1 MVSEAT
7 RERIDEV
14 YRLESRRAFAT
25 LVRLLRDFDLAEE
38 SLHEAFV
45 AAVEQWPEAGV
56 PDNPRA
62 WLVSTARF
70 KAVDVVRRRQRFDA
84 ARVEIARP
92 IDDSSEHDRH
102 HDDEK
107 LVDDRLRLI
116 FACCH
121 PALAPPVQV
130 ALTLREVCGLTTED
144 IASAFLVPPATM
156 AQRLVRG
163 KAKIR
168 DAGIPFE
175 VPTLAD
181 LPERLDAVLSVVYL
195 VFSEGYSASSGDSVT
210 RVELSAE
217 AIRLG
222 RLLCELHRDGEVFG
236 LLAMML
242 LHESRR
248 AARSTED
255 GDLILLEDQD
265 RGLWNRGMI
274 AEGLLWASRALSVES
289 VGPYAIQAAIAREH
303 AIAASSAETNWS
315 RVVSWYDLLKQAAPS
330 PIIDLNR
337 AVAVAMSDGA
347 QAGLNL
353 IDQLLADGELAHFH
367 LAHAARADLLRR
379 VGATSLAKQ
388 AYERAMG
395 LAKQEPERRFL
406 QMRMRQLEN

>member
-7 RERIDEV
+7 HARIDEV
-14 YRLESRRAFAT
+14 YRQESRRAFAT

-45 AAVEQWPEAGV
+45 AAVEQWPQTGV
-56 PDNPRA
+56 PEKPRA

-84 ARVEIARP
+84 AKLEIARP
-92 IDDSSEHDRH
+92 VDDTPETVAY
-102 HDDEK
+102 DDER
-107 LVDDRLRLI
+107 LGDDRLRLI

-121 PALAPPVQV
+121 PAIAPPVQV

-175 VPTLAD
+175 VPPLAD

-195 VFSEGYSASSGDSVT
+195 VFSEGYSASSGESVT

-236 LLAMML
+236 LLALML

-248 AARSTED
+248 AARATKD

-265 RGLWNRGMI
+265 RTLWNRGMI
-274 AEGLLWASRALSVES
+274 AEGLLWASRALSVDA
-289 VGPYAIQAAIAREH
+289 VGPYAVQAAIAREH
-303 AIAASSAETNWS
+303 AIAPSSAETNWS
-315 RVVSWYDLLKQAAPS
+315 RLVSWYDLLKQAAPS
-330 PIIDLNR
+330 PVVDLNR
-337 AVAVAMSDGA
+337 AVAVAMSEGP
-347 QAGLNL
+347 QAGVAL
-353 IDQLLADGELAHFH
+353 IDELLSSGQLADFH

-379 VGATSLAKQ
+379 LGATSLAKA
-388 AYERAMG
+388 AYERAIE